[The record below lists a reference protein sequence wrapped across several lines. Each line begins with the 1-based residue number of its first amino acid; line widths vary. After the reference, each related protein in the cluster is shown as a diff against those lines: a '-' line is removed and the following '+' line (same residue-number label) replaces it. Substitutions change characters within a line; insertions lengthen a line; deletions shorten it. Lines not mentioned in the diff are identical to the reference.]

1 MRTIDSD
8 IIAQLQAGELRPFLL
23 LSVEIDGTTYYY
35 TDCDVPISFDS
46 HEYTPRKFTPE
57 SVRYSNN
64 EIVSSVTFTIDDI
77 DMDLKALFVG
87 GTPQGGAV
95 KYSLIVL
102 DENYQLYPPL
112 DYLIT
117 TAGDY
122 LTTTAGD
129 YLVADDGESAILFE
143 GLIDDWEA
151 DETELRLTV
160 KSIAIQW
167 SRKNVAKQSA
177 SCRWKV
183 FKGTECA
190 YSGAETWCDRTYAR
204 CNALGN
210 TANFGGERWL
220 PSIVGKSI
228 WWGRVQGEDG

>member
-8 IIAQLQAGELRPFLL
+8 IIAQLQANELRPFLL

-77 DMDLKALFVG
+77 DMDLKAVFVG

-102 DENYQLYPPL
+102 YENYQLYS
-112 DYLIT
+112 T
-117 TAGDY
+117 FN

-129 YLVADDGESAILFE
+129 LLTGGGDYLVVSDNEGESAILFE

-167 SRKNVAKQSA
+167 SRKNISKQSA

-204 CNALGN
+204 CEALGN